1 MRSWELGVNLSRRE
15 LMEGVDIFQNILKTT
30 LIVSNRHCPLFTV
43 FLKTPKQSMGA
54 YKRETGGTFK
64 LLENE
69 L

>member
-1 MRSWELGVNLSRRE
+1 
-15 LMEGVDIFQNILKTT
+15 MEGVDIFQNILKTT
-30 LIVSNRHCPLFTV
+30 LIVNNRHCDLFTYENLMFPLFTV
-43 FLKTPKQSMGA
+43 FLKTPKQSVGA

>member
-1 MRSWELGVNLSRRE
+1 M
-15 LMEGVDIFQNILKTT
+15 F
-30 LIVSNRHCPLFTV
+30 PLFTV
-43 FLKTPKQSMGA
+43 FLKTPKQSVGA